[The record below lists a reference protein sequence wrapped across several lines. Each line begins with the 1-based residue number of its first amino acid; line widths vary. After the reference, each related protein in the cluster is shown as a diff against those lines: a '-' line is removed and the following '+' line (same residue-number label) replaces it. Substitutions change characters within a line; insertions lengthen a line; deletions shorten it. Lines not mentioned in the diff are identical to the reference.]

1 MAVSENVSLDKVRNI
16 GIIAHID
23 AGKTTTTE
31 RILYYTGMIH
41 KLGSVDEGNTQM
53 DYMEQ
58 EKERGITIVAA
69 NTTTYW
75 KKHKLNIIDTPG
87 HVDFT
92 IEVERSLKVLDG
104 AVIVLCATSGVQS
117 QTETVWRQ
125 ADRYHVPRIAFINK
139 VDRLGADFDR
149 VLGQIHERLGA
160 NAAAIN
166 FPDAHEDQ
174 FKGVIDVVIMKH
186 ITYEDADGLKMIV
199 SDIPDNLKTK
209 AAAYRHTLIE
219 KVGEADDAIMEKYL
233 NEEDVTS
240 EELMAGIRRSVLKA
254 KFLPVLSGTALRNR
268 GVQLVLDA
276 VIDYLPSPLD
286 VPPVKVYN
294 PNNSEDI
301 SYRKPSDSEPLTALV
316 FKVAS
321 DPYVGKIFYTR
332 IYSGVLTSGETVLNS
347 SRDKK
352 ERISKLLLMHANKQ
366 EIIPKAGAGEIVAVV
381 GLKETKNG
389 ETLCHD
395 SHPAVLEGM
404 RVPEPVVSMAL
415 EPKTKADQ
423 DKLGMILRKFL
434 DEDPSLRVEYDH
446 ETSQTIISGMGELH
460 LEIVIDRMKREH
472 GLEANIG
479 RPQVA
484 YKEAITRKVED
495 VVGKFISQSGGR
507 GQYGHVVIDVAPAE
521 RGKGVTFIDKV
532 VGGVIPREF
541 IKSIENGIMSQS
553 KSGILAGYP
562 VTDIVVTLHDG
573 SYHDVDSSDIAF
585 QMAAKI
591 ALKEALLKGGS
602 SFQEPIMAV
611 EVMCPEE
618 FMGSV
623 IGDLNTRR
631 AKITELAN
639 TGITKITR
647 ADVPLAEMFN
657 YANALRSLTQGRA
670 SFSMEPSYY
679 AQVPNNV
686 AEKIIGARQDYLSSR
701 KK

>member
-1 MAVSENVSLDKVRNI
+1 MAVSEHIPLERVRNI

-75 KKHKLNIIDTPG
+75 KNHKVNIIDTPG

-125 ADRYHVPRIAFINK
+125 ADRYHVPRVAFINK

-149 VLGQIHERLGA
+149 VLGQLRERLGA

-174 FKGVIDVVIMKH
+174 FKGVIDVVAMKY

-199 SDIPDNLKTK
+199 SDIPENLMAK
-209 AAAYRHTLIE
+209 AAAYRHTLVE

-233 NEEDVTS
+233 NEEAVS
-240 EELMAGIRRSVLKA
+240 PEELMAGIRRGVLKA

-276 VIDYLPSPLD
+276 VVDYLPSPLD
-286 VPPVKVYN
+286 VPPVKAFN
-294 PNNSEDI
+294 PNNKEEVF
-301 SYRKPSDSEPLTALV
+301 YRKPDDREPLAALV

-321 DPYVGKIFYTR
+321 DPYVGKLFYTR
-332 IYSGVLTSGETVLNS
+332 IYSGVLTAGETLLNAT
-347 SRDKK
+347 RDKK
-352 ERISKLLLMHANKQ
+352 ERVSKLLLMHANKQ
-366 EIIPKAGAGEIVAVV
+366 EIIAKAGAGEIIAVV

-389 ETLCHD
+389 DTLCHD
-395 SHPAVLEGM
+395 SFPAILEGM
-404 RVPEPVVSMAL
+404 KVPEPVVSMAL

-460 LEIVIDRMKREH
+460 LEIVIDRMRREH

-495 VVGKFISQSGGR
+495 VVGKFISQTGGR
-507 GQYGHVVIDVAPAE
+507 GQYGHVVIDVEPAE
-521 RGKGVTFIDKV
+521 RGSGVKFIDKV

-541 IKSIENGIMSQS
+541 IKSIETGIMSQS

-562 VTDIVVTLHDG
+562 VTDLVVTLHDG

-585 QMAAKI
+585 QMAARI
-591 ALKEALLKGGS
+591 ALKEGLLKGGS
-602 SFQEPIMAV
+602 SFQEPIMSV
-611 EVMCPEE
+611 EVACPEE

-631 AKITELAN
+631 AKITELGN
-639 TGITKITR
+639 IGNVKTTR

-686 AEKIIGARQDYLSSR
+686 AEKIIGARQDYLNSR
-701 KK
+701 RK